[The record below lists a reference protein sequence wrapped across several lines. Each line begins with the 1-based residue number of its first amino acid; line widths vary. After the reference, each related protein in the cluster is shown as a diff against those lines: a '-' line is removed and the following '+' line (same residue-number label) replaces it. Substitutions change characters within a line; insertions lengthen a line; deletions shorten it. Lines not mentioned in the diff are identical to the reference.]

1 MSKSNKEQTSACPAP
16 ALRVMGEGALAGA
29 MLDLRAA
36 MARSIKTSPL
46 SRWQIAGRIS
56 ELLHRDISK
65 EMLDKYTSESA
76 EAHRPSGD
84 TVAAFCVATGSLAAL
99 DVLAES
105 VGCVLTPV
113 ESTVPADLPRELRC
127 GLLRVT
133 QELGEAA
140 TALEES
146 LSDGE
151 LTPAEARRV
160 AKELRDVVQRAVGV
174 MALLTHYERGA
185 GG

>member
-1 MSKSNKEQTSACPAP
+1 MSKSKKEQTAPCPLP
-16 ALRVMGEGALAGA
+16 GLPVLGEGALAGV

-36 MARSIKTSPL
+36 MSRAIKDSPL

-56 ELLHRDISK
+56 ELLHRDVSK
-65 EMLDKYTSESA
+65 ETLDKYTSESA
-76 EAHRPSGD
+76 EAHRPSAD
-84 TVAAFCVATGSLAAL
+84 TLAAFCAATGSLAAL

-113 ESTVPADLPRELRC
+113 EPAVPADVPKELRC
-127 GLLRVT
+127 GVLRVT

-151 LTPAEARRV
+151 LTPDEARRV

-174 MALLTHYERGA
+174 MILVHHYERGA
-185 GG
+185 R